1 MGAKD
6 VRVLVA
12 GKIYPIESETIL
24 IIALAERGCLRKTAA
39 SFAAVSLLDPPPA
52 KFRAIDY
59 HGRFRIH

>member
-24 IIALAERGCLRKTAA
+24 IIALADPGGCTWCL
-39 SFAAVSLLDPPPA
+39 
-52 KFRAIDY
+52 I
-59 HGRFRIH
+59 RFGA